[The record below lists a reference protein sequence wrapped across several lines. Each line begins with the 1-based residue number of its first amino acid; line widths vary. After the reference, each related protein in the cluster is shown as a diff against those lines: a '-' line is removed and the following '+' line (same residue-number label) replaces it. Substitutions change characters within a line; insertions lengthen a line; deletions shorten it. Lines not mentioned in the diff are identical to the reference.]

1 MIASLRGAVQSVS
14 GDSAVIEAGG
24 VGYEVFLCGPDLA
37 SLSEGQEL
45 FLLISES
52 ASMYGGPVLY
62 GFLSAEGKELFELFR
77 EAVPN
82 TGAKKALEYLGKAV
96 RSLPEFR
103 SAAAAKDIKLLT
115 GMFGFTAKTA
125 EKIVDALKHKLPAV
139 PASESKGPEGE
150 TYSRAA
156 GALAGLGFKSS
167 EVRSALDEVR
177 REGGAPTAEEMVRK
191 ALRKLSGGL

>member
-1 MIASLRGAVQSVS
+1 
-14 GDSAVIEAGG
+14 
-24 VGYEVFLCGPDLA
+24 
-37 SLSEGQEL
+37 
-45 FLLISES
+45 
-52 ASMYGGPVLY
+52 
-62 GFLSAEGKELFELFR
+62 
-77 EAVPN
+77 
-82 TGAKKALEYLGKAV
+82 V

-103 SAAAAKDIKLLT
+103 AAAAAKDIKLMT

-139 PASESKGPEGE
+139 PAAEAKGPEGE

-177 REGGAPTAEEMVRK
+177 REGGAATAEEMVRK

>member
-1 MIASLRGAVQSVS
+1 MIASLRGIVQSVS
-14 GDSAVIEAGG
+14 GENAVIEAGG

-37 SLSEGQEL
+37 SLAEGQEL
-45 FLLISES
+45 FLLVSES

-62 GFLSAEGKELFELFR
+62 GFLSAERKELFELFR

-103 SAAAAKDIKLLT
+103 AAAAAKDIKLLT

-125 EKIVDALKHKLPAV
+125 EKIVDALKHKLPAA
-139 PASESKGPEGE
+139 PAVAAGGGDGE
-150 TYSRAA
+150 IYARAA
-156 GALAGLGFKSS
+156 GALSGLGFKSS